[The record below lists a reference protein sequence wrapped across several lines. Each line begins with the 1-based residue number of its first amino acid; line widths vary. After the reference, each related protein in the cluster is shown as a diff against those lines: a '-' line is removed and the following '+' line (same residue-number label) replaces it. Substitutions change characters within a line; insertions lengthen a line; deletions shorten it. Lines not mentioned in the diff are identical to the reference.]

1 MSLYKHIPAII
12 AGSRNCLNATLRA
25 PRDAL
30 IFVPFGLYDRWSSVV
45 GFYLKKKQTL
55 FNW

>member
-1 MSLYKHIPAII
+1 VSLYKHIPAII